1 MISIHRIT
9 DTRKLGHQ
17 EILKIIL
24 THIFK
29 ERSIEIETTEIWEI
43 LQHFNLNSDHYSN
56 LEYWFLKSN
65 KILINVK
72 KWL

>member
-1 MISIHRIT
+1 MT

-17 EILKIIL
+17 EILKIIW

-29 ERSIEIETTEIWEI
+29 ERLVEIETTEIGEI
-43 LQHFNLNSDHYSN
+43 LQHFNLDSDHYSN
-56 LEYWFLKSN
+56 LEYWFLKSQN
-65 KILINVK
+65 RFINVK